1 MKTITLGGL
10 ALALW
15 VLSAPPARAQDTF
28 DDLVHRIRQ
37 GQTVI
42 VIDQQGGKT
51 QGRVESV
58 SPTALV
64 VNYGLSQTFAPS
76 EVRLVKKPDHVWDG
90 AIKGAAFGVIPAVL
104 FGALDCD
111 DCVPGALAA
120 LSIGVGA
127 GAGVAID
134 ALFGPKTVFR
144 GGSPPPRVSLAP
156 IVGRH
161 RRGVSA
167 SFRF

>member
-1 MKTITLGGL
+1 MRTTFPL
-10 ALALW
+10 AFIFIA
-15 VLSAPPARAQDTF
+15 LSALPAHAQDTF

-58 SPTALV
+58 SAAALV
-64 VNYGLSQTFAPS
+64 VNYGRSQTFAPAD
-76 EVRLVKKPDHVWDG
+76 VRQVKKPDRMWDG
-90 AIKGAAFGVIPAVL
+90 AIKGAALGVIPAVL

-127 GAGVAID
+127 GVGFGID

-144 GGSPPPRVSLAP
+144 GRTAPPRLALTP
-156 IVGRH
+156 IVGRDT
-161 RRGVSA
+161 RGVA
-167 SFRF
+167 A

>member
-1 MKTITLGGL
+1 MYTTS
-10 ALALW
+10 ALALI
-15 VLSAPPARAQDTF
+15 LLAFSSTPARAQDTF
-28 DDLVHRIRQ
+28 DELVHKIRQ

-64 VNYGLSQTFAPS
+64 VNYGMSQTFAPAD
-76 EVRLVKKPDHVWDG
+76 VRQVQKPDHVWDG
-90 AIKGAAFGVIPAVL
+90 AIKGAAFGVIPFVL
-104 FGALDCD
+104 SGALDCD

-127 GAGVAID
+127 GVGVAID
-134 ALFGPKTVFR
+134 ALCGPKTVFR
-144 GGSPPPRVSLAP
+144 GAAQARRVSVAP
-156 IVGRH
+156 MVGRD

>member
-1 MKTITLGGL
+1 MRTTSIL
-10 ALALW
+10 ALILL
-15 VLSAPPARAQDTF
+15 VLSALPVRAQDTF
-28 DDLVHRIRQ
+28 DDLVHKIRQ

-42 VIDQQGGKT
+42 VIDRHGGKT

-58 SPTALV
+58 SAEALV
-64 VNYGLSQTFAPS
+64 VDYGRSQTFAPAD
-76 EVRLVKKPDHVWDG
+76 VRQVKKPDRMWDG
-90 AIKGAAFGVIPAVL
+90 AIKGAALGVIPAVL

-127 GAGVAID
+127 GVGFGID

-144 GGSPPPRVSLAP
+144 GSAQPPRLALAP
-156 IVGRH
+156 IVGRDT
-161 RRGVSA
+161 RGVSA